1 MFFLFNLV
9 KQNLNKMYLVEG
21 SLTVI
26 WLVLLFFIFRLFHKS
41 GNLHLNSN
49 RILLCILGL
58 ISFGIVRRLSMDY
71 LLNVYNIN
79 FPVGLIFSSSLICML
94 PILCYLYVKKT
105 LSSDNTMNSSDTIHL
120 VVFIIFYVLYELPF
134 KPDVSQL
141 ETLSQ
146 DDIYWANYFNAKKLP
161 NWLTISRNLLNIIYS
176 FLTYKLLYNTFKVKT
191 SHNEESLL
199 KKIFNKFTHIK
210 SSSKQIEHVRIWL
223 YNFTHLKAIL
233 SVFTLFFSLKLI
245 VNDEV
250 FYIGQHTTSGVISL
264 LFLVLIIFL
273 NKNKTILY
281 NLPSFMNEDS
291 LKREKIKTEIKTD
304 EVYGYLMSQI
314 DKHELYLNDQF
325 KLDWLANELEIKAE
339 YISVTLIENNFD
351 NFKMFSNHL
360 KIKKAKELIKK
371 GYLKNYNIEA
381 LAEASGFKATN
392 TFYRLFKNE
401 TGITPKM
408 FSDNYL
414 D

>member
-1 MFFLFNLV
+1 
-9 KQNLNKMYLVEG
+9 MYLVEG
-21 SLTVI
+21 SLAII
-26 WLVLLFFIFRLFHKS
+26 WLIILIFISRLFYKS
-41 GNLHLNSN
+41 ETLHLISN
-49 RILLCILGL
+49 KILLLLLGL

-71 LLNVYNIN
+71 LLNVHNIN
-79 FPVGLIFSSSLICML
+79 FPIGLIFSTSIFCIL

-105 LSSDNTMNSSDTIHL
+105 LYNDNTINSSDTIHI
-120 VVFIIFYVLYELPF
+120 VVFIIFYVLFELPF
-134 KPDVSQL
+134 KPDVSHL

-176 FLTYKLLYNTFKVKT
+176 FLTYRLLYKTFKVKS
-191 SHNEESLL
+191 SHKAESLL
-199 KKIFNKFTHIK
+199 KKIFNKFTHVK

-233 SVFTLFFSLKLI
+233 SVVTLFFSIKLI
-245 VNDEV
+245 TSDEV

-264 LFLVLIIFL
+264 LSLILILFL
-273 NKNKTILY
+273 NKNKNILY

-291 LKREKIKTEIKTD
+291 LKREKIKKEIKTD
-304 EVYGYLMSQI
+304 EVYKYLINQI
-314 DKHELYLNDQF
+314 EKHELYLNDQF
-325 KLDWLANELEIKAE
+325 KLDWLANELDIKKE

-351 NFKMFSNHL
+351 NFKMFSNYL
-360 KIKKAKELIKK
+360 KIKKAKELIKN

-392 TFYRLFKNE
+392 TFYRLFKDD
-401 TGITPKM
+401 TVITPKM

>member
-1 MFFLFNLV
+1 
-9 KQNLNKMYLVEG
+9 MYLVEG
-21 SLTVI
+21 SLAII
-26 WLVLLFFIFRLFHKS
+26 WLTILIFISRLFYKS
-41 GNLHLNSN
+41 ETLHLISN
-49 RILLCILGL
+49 RILLLLLGL

-79 FPVGLIFSSSLICML
+79 FPIGLIFSTSIFCIL

-105 LSSDNTMNSSDTIHL
+105 LYNDNTINSSDTIHI
-120 VVFIIFYVLYELPF
+120 VVFIIFYVLFELPF
-134 KPDVSQL
+134 KPDVSHL

-176 FLTYKLLYNTFKVKT
+176 FLTYRLLYKTFKVKT
-191 SHNEESLL
+191 SHKAESLL
-199 KKIFNKFTHIK
+199 KKIFNKFTHVK

-233 SVFTLFFSLKLI
+233 SVVTLFFSLKLI
-245 VNDEV
+245 TNDEV

-264 LFLVLIIFL
+264 LFLILILFL

-291 LKREKIKTEIKTD
+291 LKREKIKKEIKTD
-304 EVYGYLMSQI
+304 EVYKYLINQI
-314 DKHELYLNDQF
+314 EKHELYLNDQF
-325 KLDWLANELEIKAE
+325 KLNWLANELEIKAE

-351 NFKMFSNHL
+351 NFKMFSNYL
-360 KIKKAKELIKK
+360 KIKKAKELIKN

-392 TFYRLFKNE
+392 TFYRLFKDD

-408 FSDNYL
+408 FSDNY
-414 D
+414 

>member
-1 MFFLFNLV
+1 MLLT
-9 KQNLNKMYLVEG
+9 EI
-21 SLTVI
+21 SLSVI
-26 WLVLLFFIFRLFHKS
+26 WIIILFFILRLFYKS

-49 RILLCILGL
+49 RIFLLILGI
-58 ISFGIVRRLSMDY
+58 ISFGIIRHFFMNFIQNFY
-71 LLNVYNIN
+71 EIN
-79 FPVGLIFSSSLICML
+79 FPISLIFNTSIVCIL

-105 LSSDNTMNSSDTIHL
+105 LYNDNTINSSDTIHI
-120 VVFIIFYVLYELPF
+120 VVFIIFYVLFELPF
-134 KPDVSQL
+134 KPDVSHL

-176 FLTYKLLYNTFKVKT
+176 FLTYRLLYKTFKVKS
-191 SHNEESLL
+191 SHKAESLL
-199 KKIFNKFTHIK
+199 KKIFNKFTHVK

-233 SVFTLFFSLKLI
+233 SVVTLFFSIKLI
-245 VNDEV
+245 TSDEV

-264 LFLVLIIFL
+264 LSLILILFL
-273 NKNKTILY
+273 NKNKNILY

-291 LKREKIKTEIKTD
+291 LKREKIKKEIKTD
-304 EVYGYLMSQI
+304 EVYKYLINQI
-314 DKHELYLNDQF
+314 EKHELYLNDQF
-325 KLDWLANELEIKAE
+325 KLDWLANELDIKKE

-351 NFKMFSNHL
+351 NFKMFSNYL
-360 KIKKAKELIKK
+360 KIKKAKELIKN

-392 TFYRLFKNE
+392 TFYRLFKDD

>member
-1 MFFLFNLV
+1 
-9 KQNLNKMYLVEG
+9 MYLIEG
-21 SLTVI
+21 TLAII
-26 WLVLLFFIFRLFHKS
+26 WLTILIFISRLFYKS
-41 GNLHLNSN
+41 ETLHLISN
-49 RILLCILGL
+49 RILLLLLGL

-79 FPVGLIFSSSLICML
+79 FPIGLIFSTSIFCIL

-105 LSSDNTMNSSDTIHL
+105 LYNDNTINSSDTIHI
-120 VVFIIFYVLYELPF
+120 VVFIIFYVLFELPF
-134 KPDVSQL
+134 KPDISHL

-176 FLTYKLLYNTFKVKT
+176 FLTYRLLYKTFKVKS
-191 SHNEESLL
+191 SHKAESLL
-199 KKIFNKFTHIK
+199 KKIFNKFTHVK

-233 SVFTLFFSLKLI
+233 SVVTLFFSLKLI
-245 VNDEV
+245 TSDEV

-264 LFLVLIIFL
+264 LFLILILFL
-273 NKNKTILY
+273 NKNKNILY

-291 LKREKIKTEIKTD
+291 LKREKIKKEIKTD
-304 EVYGYLMSQI
+304 EVYKYLINQI
-314 DKHELYLNDQF
+314 EKHELYLNDQF
-325 KLDWLANELEIKAE
+325 KLNWLANELEIKAE

-351 NFKMFSNHL
+351 NFKMFSNYL
-360 KIKKAKELIKK
+360 KIKKAKELIKN

-392 TFYRLFKNE
+392 TFYRLFKDD

-408 FSDNYL
+408 FSDNY
-414 D
+414 

>member
-1 MFFLFNLV
+1 
-9 KQNLNKMYLVEG
+9 MYLVEG
-21 SLTVI
+21 SLAII
-26 WLVLLFFIFRLFHKS
+26 WLTILIFISRLFYKS
-41 GNLHLNSN
+41 ETLHLISN
-49 RILLCILGL
+49 RILLLLLGL

-79 FPVGLIFSSSLICML
+79 FPIGLIFSTSIFCIL

-105 LSSDNTMNSSDTIHL
+105 LYNDNTINSSDTIHI
-120 VVFIIFYVLYELPF
+120 VVFIIFYVLFELPF
-134 KPDVSQL
+134 KPDVSHL

-176 FLTYKLLYNTFKVKT
+176 FLTYRLLYKTFKVKS
-191 SHNEESLL
+191 SHKAESLL
-199 KKIFNKFTHIK
+199 RKIFNKFTHVK

-233 SVFTLFFSLKLI
+233 SVVTLFFSLKLI
-245 VNDEV
+245 TNDEV

-264 LFLVLIIFL
+264 LFLILILFL

-291 LKREKIKTEIKTD
+291 LKREKIKKEIKTD
-304 EVYGYLMSQI
+304 EVYKYLINQI
-314 DKHELYLNDQF
+314 EKHELYLNDQF
-325 KLDWLANELEIKAE
+325 KLDWLANELDIKKE

-351 NFKMFSNHL
+351 NFKMFSNYL
-360 KIKKAKELIKK
+360 KIKKAKELIKN

-392 TFYRLFKNE
+392 TFYRLFKDD

-408 FSDNYL
+408 FSDNY
-414 D
+414 

>member
-1 MFFLFNLV
+1 
-9 KQNLNKMYLVEG
+9 MYLIEG
-21 SLTVI
+21 TLAII
-26 WLVLLFFIFRLFHKS
+26 WLTILIFISRLFYKS
-41 GNLHLNSN
+41 ETLHLISN
-49 RILLCILGL
+49 RILLLLLGL

-79 FPVGLIFSSSLICML
+79 FPIGLIFSTSFFCIL

-105 LSSDNTMNSSDTIHL
+105 LYNDNTINSSDTIHI
-120 VVFIIFYVLYELPF
+120 VVFIIFYILFELPF

-176 FLTYKLLYNTFKVKT
+176 FLTYRLLYKTFKVKS
-191 SHNEESLL
+191 SHKAESLL
-199 KKIFNKFTHIK
+199 RKIFNKFTHVK

-233 SVFTLFFSLKLI
+233 SVVTLFFSLKLI
-245 VNDEV
+245 TSDEV

-264 LFLVLIIFL
+264 LFLILILFL
-273 NKNKTILY
+273 NKNKNILY

-304 EVYGYLMSQI
+304 EVYKYLINQI
-314 DKHELYLNDQF
+314 EKHELYLNDQF
-325 KLDWLANELEIKAE
+325 KLNWLANELDIKKE

-351 NFKMFSNHL
+351 NFKMFSNYL
-360 KIKKAKELIKK
+360 KIKKAKELIKN

-392 TFYRLFKNE
+392 TFYRLFKDD

-414 D
+414 G

>member
-1 MFFLFNLV
+1 
-9 KQNLNKMYLVEG
+9 MYLVEG
-21 SLTVI
+21 SLAII
-26 WLVLLFFIFRLFHKS
+26 WLIILIFISRLFYKS
-41 GNLHLNSN
+41 ETLHLISN
-49 RILLCILGL
+49 KILLLLLGL

-71 LLNVYNIN
+71 LLNVHNIN
-79 FPVGLIFSSSLICML
+79 FPIGLIFSTSIFCIL

-105 LSSDNTMNSSDTIHL
+105 LYNDNTINSSDTIHI
-120 VVFIIFYVLYELPF
+120 VVFIIFYVLFELPF
-134 KPDVSQL
+134 KPDVSHL

-176 FLTYKLLYNTFKVKT
+176 FLTYRLLYKTFKVKS
-191 SHNEESLL
+191 SHKAESLL
-199 KKIFNKFTHIK
+199 KKIFNKFTHVK

-233 SVFTLFFSLKLI
+233 SVVTLFFSIKLI
-245 VNDEV
+245 TSDEV

-264 LFLVLIIFL
+264 LSLILILFL
-273 NKNKTILY
+273 NKNKNILY

-291 LKREKIKTEIKTD
+291 LKREKIKKEIKTD
-304 EVYGYLMSQI
+304 EVYKYLINQI
-314 DKHELYLNDQF
+314 EKHELYLNDQF
-325 KLDWLANELEIKAE
+325 KLDWLANELDIKKE

-351 NFKMFSNHL
+351 NFKMFSNYL
-360 KIKKAKELIKK
+360 KIKKAKELIKN

-392 TFYRLFKNE
+392 TFYRLFKDD

-408 FSDNYL
+408 FSDNY
-414 D
+414 

>member
-1 MFFLFNLV
+1 
-9 KQNLNKMYLVEG
+9 MYLVEG
-21 SLTVI
+21 SLAII
-26 WLVLLFFIFRLFHKS
+26 WLIILIFISRLFYKS
-41 GNLHLNSN
+41 KTLHLISN
-49 RILLCILGL
+49 KILLLLLGL

-71 LLNVYNIN
+71 LLNVHNIN
-79 FPVGLIFSSSLICML
+79 FPIGLIFSTSIFCIL

-105 LSSDNTMNSSDTIHL
+105 LYNDNTINSSDTIHI
-120 VVFIIFYVLYELPF
+120 VVFIIFYVLFELPF
-134 KPDVSQL
+134 KPDVSHL

-176 FLTYKLLYNTFKVKT
+176 FLTYRLLYKTFKVKS
-191 SHNEESLL
+191 SHKAESLL
-199 KKIFNKFTHIK
+199 KKIFNKFTHVK

-233 SVFTLFFSLKLI
+233 SVVTLFFSIELI
-245 VNDEV
+245 TSDEV

-264 LFLVLIIFL
+264 LSLILILFL
-273 NKNKTILY
+273 NKNKNILY

-291 LKREKIKTEIKTD
+291 LKREKIKKEIKTD
-304 EVYGYLMSQI
+304 EVYKYLINQI
-314 DKHELYLNDQF
+314 EKHELYLNDQF
-325 KLDWLANELEIKAE
+325 KLNWLANELDIKKE

-351 NFKMFSNHL
+351 NFKMFSNYL
-360 KIKKAKELIKK
+360 KIKKAKELIKN

-392 TFYRLFKNE
+392 TFYRLFKDD

>member
-1 MFFLFNLV
+1 
-9 KQNLNKMYLVEG
+9 MYLVEG
-21 SLTVI
+21 SLAII
-26 WLVLLFFIFRLFHKS
+26 WLIILIFISRLFYKS
-41 GNLHLNSN
+41 ETLHLISN
-49 RILLCILGL
+49 KILLLLLGL

-71 LLNVYNIN
+71 LLNVHNIN
-79 FPVGLIFSSSLICML
+79 FPIGLIFSTSIFCIL

-105 LSSDNTMNSSDTIHL
+105 LYNDNTINSSDTIHI
-120 VVFIIFYVLYELPF
+120 VVFIIFYVLFELPF
-134 KPDVSQL
+134 KPDVSHL

-176 FLTYKLLYNTFKVKT
+176 FLTYRLLYKTFKVKS
-191 SHNEESLL
+191 SHKAESLL
-199 KKIFNKFTHIK
+199 KKIFNKFTHVK

-233 SVFTLFFSLKLI
+233 SVVTLFFSIKLI
-245 VNDEV
+245 TSDEV

-264 LFLVLIIFL
+264 LSLILILFL
-273 NKNKTILY
+273 NKNKNILY

-291 LKREKIKTEIKTD
+291 LKREKIKKEIKTD
-304 EVYGYLMSQI
+304 EVYKYLINQI
-314 DKHELYLNDQF
+314 EKHELYLNDQF
-325 KLDWLANELEIKAE
+325 KLNWLANELEIKAE

-351 NFKMFSNHL
+351 NFKMFSNYL
-360 KIKKAKELIKK
+360 KIKKAKELIKN

-392 TFYRLFKNE
+392 TFYRLFKDD

-408 FSDNYL
+408 FSDNY
-414 D
+414 

>member
-1 MFFLFNLV
+1 
-9 KQNLNKMYLVEG
+9 MYLVEG
-21 SLTVI
+21 SLAII
-26 WLVLLFFIFRLFHKS
+26 WLTILIFISRLFYKS
-41 GNLHLNSN
+41 ETLHLISN
-49 RILLCILGL
+49 RILLLLLGL

-79 FPVGLIFSSSLICML
+79 FPIGLIFSTSIFCIL

-105 LSSDNTMNSSDTIHL
+105 LSNDNTINYSDTIHI
-120 VVFIIFYVLYELPF
+120 VVFIIFYVLFELPF

-141 ETLSQ
+141 GTLSQ

-176 FLTYKLLYNTFKVKT
+176 FLTYRLLYKTFKVKT
-191 SHNEESLL
+191 SHKAESLL
-199 KKIFNKFTHIK
+199 KKIFNKFTHVK

-233 SVFTLFFSLKLI
+233 SVVTLFFSLKLI
-245 VNDEV
+245 TNDEV

-264 LFLVLIIFL
+264 LFLILILFL

-291 LKREKIKTEIKTD
+291 LKREKIKKEIKTD
-304 EVYGYLMSQI
+304 EVYKYLINQI
-314 DKHELYLNDQF
+314 EKHELYLNDQF
-325 KLDWLANELEIKAE
+325 KLNWLANELEIKAE

-351 NFKMFSNHL
+351 NFKMFSNYL
-360 KIKKAKELIKK
+360 KIKKAKELIKN

-392 TFYRLFKNE
+392 TFYRLFKDD

-408 FSDNYL
+408 FSDNY
-414 D
+414 

>member
-1 MFFLFNLV
+1 
-9 KQNLNKMYLVEG
+9 MYLVEG
-21 SLTVI
+21 SLAII
-26 WLVLLFFIFRLFHKS
+26 WLIILIFISRLFYKS
-41 GNLHLNSN
+41 ETLHLISN
-49 RILLCILGL
+49 KILLLLLGL

-71 LLNVYNIN
+71 LLNVHNIN
-79 FPVGLIFSSSLICML
+79 FPIGLIFSTSIFCIL

-105 LSSDNTMNSSDTIHL
+105 LYNDNTINSSDTIHI
-120 VVFIIFYVLYELPF
+120 VVFIIFYVLFELPF
-134 KPDVSQL
+134 KPDVSHL

-146 DDIYWANYFNAKKLP
+146 DDIYWANYFNAKKFP

-176 FLTYKLLYNTFKVKT
+176 FLTYRLLYKTFKVKS
-191 SHNEESLL
+191 SHKAESLL
-199 KKIFNKFTHIK
+199 RKIFNKFTHVK

-233 SVFTLFFSLKLI
+233 SVVTLFFSLKLI
-245 VNDEV
+245 TSDEV

-264 LFLVLIIFL
+264 LSLILILFL
-273 NKNKTILY
+273 NKNKNILY

-291 LKREKIKTEIKTD
+291 LKREKIKKEIKTD
-304 EVYGYLMSQI
+304 EVYKYLINQI
-314 DKHELYLNDQF
+314 EKHELYLNDQF
-325 KLDWLANELEIKAE
+325 KLDWLANELDIKKE

-351 NFKMFSNHL
+351 NFKMFSNYL
-360 KIKKAKELIKK
+360 KIKKAKELIKN

-392 TFYRLFKNE
+392 TFYRLFKDD

>member
-1 MFFLFNLV
+1 
-9 KQNLNKMYLVEG
+9 MYLVEG
-21 SLTVI
+21 SLAII
-26 WLVLLFFIFRLFHKS
+26 WLTILIFISRLFYKS
-41 GNLHLNSN
+41 ETLHLISN
-49 RILLCILGL
+49 KILLLLLGL

-79 FPVGLIFSSSLICML
+79 FPIGLIFSTSIFCIL

-105 LSSDNTMNSSDTIHL
+105 LYNDNTINSSDTIHI
-120 VVFIIFYVLYELPF
+120 VVFIIFYILFELPF
-134 KPDVSQL
+134 KPDVYQL

-176 FLTYKLLYNTFKVKT
+176 FLTYRLLYKTFKVKS
-191 SHNEESLL
+191 SHKAESLL
-199 KKIFNKFTHIK
+199 KKIFNKFTHVK

-233 SVFTLFFSLKLI
+233 SVVTLFFSIKLI
-245 VNDEV
+245 TRDEV

-264 LFLVLIIFL
+264 LFLILILFL
-273 NKNKTILY
+273 NKNKNILY

-304 EVYGYLMSQI
+304 EVYKYLINQI
-314 DKHELYLNDQF
+314 EKHELYLNDQF
-325 KLDWLANELEIKAE
+325 KLDWLANELDIKKE

-351 NFKMFSNHL
+351 NFKMFSNYL
-360 KIKKAKELIKK
+360 KIKKAKELIKN

-392 TFYRLFKNE
+392 TFYRLFKDD

>member
-1 MFFLFNLV
+1 
-9 KQNLNKMYLVEG
+9 MYLVEG
-21 SLTVI
+21 SLAII
-26 WLVLLFFIFRLFHKS
+26 WLIILIFISRLFYKS
-41 GNLHLNSN
+41 ETLHLISN
-49 RILLCILGL
+49 KILLLLLGL

-71 LLNVYNIN
+71 LLNVHNIN
-79 FPVGLIFSSSLICML
+79 FPIGLIFSTSIFCIL

-105 LSSDNTMNSSDTIHL
+105 LYNDNTINSSDTIHI
-120 VVFIIFYVLYELPF
+120 VVFIIFYVLFELPF
-134 KPDVSQL
+134 KPDVSHL

-176 FLTYKLLYNTFKVKT
+176 FLTYRLLYKTFKVKS
-191 SHNEESLL
+191 SHKAESLL
-199 KKIFNKFTHIK
+199 KKIFNKFTHVK

-233 SVFTLFFSLKLI
+233 SVVTLFFSIKLI
-245 VNDEV
+245 TSDEV

-264 LFLVLIIFL
+264 LSLILILFL
-273 NKNKTILY
+273 NKNKNILY

-291 LKREKIKTEIKTD
+291 LKREKIKKEIKTD
-304 EVYGYLMSQI
+304 EVYKYLINQI
-314 DKHELYLNDQF
+314 EKHELYLNDQF
-325 KLDWLANELEIKAE
+325 KLDWLANELDIKKE

-351 NFKMFSNHL
+351 NFKMFSNYL
-360 KIKKAKELIKK
+360 KIKKAKELIKN

-392 TFYRLFKNE
+392 TFYRLFKDD

>member
-1 MFFLFNLV
+1 
-9 KQNLNKMYLVEG
+9 MYLVEG
-21 SLTVI
+21 SLAII
-26 WLVLLFFIFRLFHKS
+26 WLIILIFISRLFYKS
-41 GNLHLNSN
+41 ETLHLISN
-49 RILLCILGL
+49 KILLLLLGL
-58 ISFGIVRRLSMDY
+58 ISFGIVRCLSMDY
-71 LLNVYNIN
+71 LLNVHNIN
-79 FPVGLIFSSSLICML
+79 FPIGLIFSTSIFCIL

-105 LSSDNTMNSSDTIHL
+105 LYNDNTINSSDTIHI
-120 VVFIIFYVLYELPF
+120 VVFIIFYVLFELPF
-134 KPDVSQL
+134 KPDVSHL
-141 ETLSQ
+141 ENLSQ

-176 FLTYKLLYNTFKVKT
+176 FLTYRLLYKTFKVKS
-191 SHNEESLL
+191 SHKAESLL
-199 KKIFNKFTHIK
+199 KKIFNKFTHVK

-233 SVFTLFFSLKLI
+233 SVVTLFFSLKLI
-245 VNDEV
+245 TNDEV

-264 LFLVLIIFL
+264 LFLILILFL

-291 LKREKIKTEIKTD
+291 LKREKIKKEIKTD
-304 EVYGYLMSQI
+304 EVYKYLINQI
-314 DKHELYLNDQF
+314 EKHELYLNDQF
-325 KLDWLANELEIKAE
+325 KLNWLANELEIKAE

-351 NFKMFSNHL
+351 NFKMFSNYL
-360 KIKKAKELIKK
+360 KIKKAKELIKN

-392 TFYRLFKNE
+392 TFYRLFKDD

-408 FSDNYL
+408 FSDNY
-414 D
+414 

>member
-1 MFFLFNLV
+1 MINLV
-9 KQNLNKMYLVEG
+9 KQNLKKM
-21 SLTVI
+21 
-26 WLVLLFFIFRLFHKS
+26 LLFDGILIAVWITALVVIIRLIFNS

-49 RILLCILGL
+49 RILLFI
-58 ISFGIVRRLSMDY
+58 FGIYTFGICRHISMDLVEKFY
-71 LLNVYNIN
+71 GVN
-79 FPVGLIFSSSLICML
+79 FPIGLIFNTSLVVFI
-94 PILCYLYVKKT
+94 PILFFLYVKKT
-105 LSSDNTMNSSDTIHL
+105 ISNENAFNTTDTIHIFVGL
-120 VVFIIFYVLYELPF
+120 VFYALFQLPF
-134 KPDVSQL
+134 KPEASQL
-141 ETLSQ
+141 INLSQ
-146 DDIYWANYFNAKKLP
+146 EDIYWANYFNAKKIP
-161 NWLTISRNLLNIIYS
+161 NWLLLLRNILNGIYLI
-176 FLTYKLLYNTFKVKT
+176 LTYKLLLNTFKVKL
-191 SHNEESLL
+191 SSKEDGMI
-199 KKIFNKFTHIK
+199 KKFINKFTHIK
-210 SSSKQIEHVRIWL
+210 SSSKQIEQVRSWL
-223 YNFTHLKAIL
+223 YNLTHIKTLM
-233 SVFTLFFSLKLI
+233 SSFTLYFSLRLSIKK
-245 VNDEV
+245 EV
-250 FYIGQHTTSGVISL
+250 FFNGQHLASSFLGFLFFGL
-264 LFLVLIIFL
+264 LIFL
-273 NKNKTILY
+273 HKNKNVLY

>member
-1 MFFLFNLV
+1 MLLLRNI
-9 KQNLNKMYLVEG
+9 LNGIYL
-21 SLTVI
+21 I
-26 WLVLLFFIFRLFHKS
+26 
-41 GNLHLNSN
+41 
-49 RILLCILGL
+49 
-58 ISFGIVRRLSMDY
+58 
-71 LLNVYNIN
+71 
-79 FPVGLIFSSSLICML
+79 
-94 PILCYLYVKKT
+94 
-105 LSSDNTMNSSDTIHL
+105 
-120 VVFIIFYVLYELPF
+120 
-134 KPDVSQL
+134 
-141 ETLSQ
+141 
-146 DDIYWANYFNAKKLP
+146 
-161 NWLTISRNLLNIIYS
+161 
-176 FLTYKLLYNTFKVKT
+176 LTYKLLLNTFKVKL
-191 SHNEESLL
+191 SSKEDGMI
-199 KKIFNKFTHIK
+199 KKFINKFTHIK
-210 SSSKQIEHVRIWL
+210 SSSKQIEQVRTWL
-223 YNFTHLKAIL
+223 YNLTHIKTLM
-233 SVFTLFFSLKLI
+233 SSFTLYFSLRLSIKK
-245 VNDEV
+245 EV
-250 FYIGQHTTSGVISL
+250 FFNGQHLASSFLGFLFFGL
-264 LFLVLIIFL
+264 LIFL
-273 NKNKTILY
+273 HKNKNVLY

-339 YISVTLIENNFD
+339 YISVILIENNFD

>member
-1 MFFLFNLV
+1 
-9 KQNLNKMYLVEG
+9 MYLVEG
-21 SLTVI
+21 SLAII
-26 WLVLLFFIFRLFHKS
+26 WLTILIFISRLFYKS
-41 GNLHLNSN
+41 ETLHLISN
-49 RILLCILGL
+49 RILLLLLGL

-79 FPVGLIFSSSLICML
+79 FPIGLIFSTSIFCIL

-105 LSSDNTMNSSDTIHL
+105 LYNDNTINSSDTIHI
-120 VVFIIFYVLYELPF
+120 VVFIIFYVLFELPF
-134 KPDVSQL
+134 KPDVSHL
-141 ETLSQ
+141 GTLSQ

-176 FLTYKLLYNTFKVKT
+176 FLTYRLLYKTFKVKT
-191 SHNEESLL
+191 SHKAESLL
-199 KKIFNKFTHIK
+199 KKIFNKFTHVK

-233 SVFTLFFSLKLI
+233 SVVTLFFSLKLI
-245 VNDEV
+245 TNDEV

-264 LFLVLIIFL
+264 LFLILILFL

-291 LKREKIKTEIKTD
+291 LKREKIKKEIKTD
-304 EVYGYLMSQI
+304 EVYKYLINQI
-314 DKHELYLNDQF
+314 EKHELYLNDQF
-325 KLDWLANELEIKAE
+325 KLNWLANELEIKAE

-351 NFKMFSNHL
+351 NFKMFSNYL
-360 KIKKAKELIKK
+360 KIKKAKELIKN

-392 TFYRLFKNE
+392 TFYRLFKDD

>member
-1 MFFLFNLV
+1 
-9 KQNLNKMYLVEG
+9 MYLIEG
-21 SLTVI
+21 SLAII
-26 WLVLLFFIFRLFHKS
+26 WLTILIFISRLFYKS
-41 GNLHLNSN
+41 ETLHLISN
-49 RILLCILGL
+49 RILLLLLGL

-79 FPVGLIFSSSLICML
+79 FPIGLIFSTSIFCIL

-105 LSSDNTMNSSDTIHL
+105 LSNDNTINSSDTIHI
-120 VVFIIFYVLYELPF
+120 VVFIIFYILFELPF

-176 FLTYKLLYNTFKVKT
+176 FLTYRLLYKTFKVKS
-191 SHNEESLL
+191 SHKAESLL
-199 KKIFNKFTHIK
+199 TKIFNKFTHVK

-233 SVFTLFFSLKLI
+233 SVVTLFFSLKLI
-245 VNDEV
+245 TSDEV

-264 LFLVLIIFL
+264 LFLILILFL
-273 NKNKTILY
+273 NKNKNILY

-304 EVYGYLMSQI
+304 EVYGYLISQI
-314 DKHELYLNDQF
+314 EKHELYLNDHF
-325 KLDWLANELEIKAE
+325 KLNWLANELEIKAE

-360 KIKKAKELIKK
+360 KIKKAKELIEK

>member
-1 MFFLFNLV
+1 
-9 KQNLNKMYLVEG
+9 MYLIEG
-21 SLTVI
+21 TLAII
-26 WLVLLFFIFRLFHKS
+26 WLTILIFISRLFYKS
-41 GNLHLNSN
+41 ETLHLISN
-49 RILLCILGL
+49 RILLLILGL

-79 FPVGLIFSSSLICML
+79 FPIGLIFSTSIFCIL

-105 LSSDNTMNSSDTIHL
+105 LSNDNTINSSDTIHI
-120 VVFIIFYVLYELPF
+120 VVFIIFYILYEFPF

-141 ETLSQ
+141 ETLTQ

-176 FLTYKLLYNTFKVKT
+176 FLTYRLLYKTFKVKS
-191 SHNEESLL
+191 SHKAESLL
-199 KKIFNKFTHIK
+199 RKIFNKFTHVK

-233 SVFTLFFSLKLI
+233 SVVTLFFSLKLI
-245 VNDEV
+245 TSDEV

-264 LFLVLIIFL
+264 LFLILILFL
-273 NKNKTILY
+273 NKNKNILY

-304 EVYGYLMSQI
+304 EVYKYLINQI
-314 DKHELYLNDQF
+314 EKHELYLNDQF
-325 KLDWLANELEIKAE
+325 KLNWLANELDIKKE

-351 NFKMFSNHL
+351 NFKMFSNYL
-360 KIKKAKELIKK
+360 KIKKAKELIKN

-392 TFYRLFKNE
+392 TFYRLFKDD
-401 TGITPKM
+401 TGITPKI

>member
-1 MFFLFNLV
+1 
-9 KQNLNKMYLVEG
+9 
-21 SLTVI
+21 
-26 WLVLLFFIFRLFHKS
+26 
-41 GNLHLNSN
+41 
-49 RILLCILGL
+49 
-58 ISFGIVRRLSMDY
+58 MDY

-191 SHNEESLL
+191 SHKEESLL

>member
-1 MFFLFNLV
+1 
-9 KQNLNKMYLVEG
+9 MYLVEG
-21 SLTVI
+21 SLAII
-26 WLVLLFFIFRLFHKS
+26 WLIILIFISRLFYKS
-41 GNLHLNSN
+41 ETLHLISN
-49 RILLCILGL
+49 KILLLLLGL

-71 LLNVYNIN
+71 LLNVHNIN
-79 FPVGLIFSSSLICML
+79 FPIGLIFSTSIFCIL

-105 LSSDNTMNSSDTIHL
+105 LYNDNTINSSDTIHI
-120 VVFIIFYVLYELPF
+120 VVFIIFYVLFELPF
-134 KPDVSQL
+134 KPDVSHL

-176 FLTYKLLYNTFKVKT
+176 FLTYRLLYKTFKVKS
-191 SHNEESLL
+191 SHKAESLL
-199 KKIFNKFTHIK
+199 KKIFNKFTHVK

-233 SVFTLFFSLKLI
+233 SVVTLFFSIKLI
-245 VNDEV
+245 TSDEF

-264 LFLVLIIFL
+264 LSLILILFL
-273 NKNKTILY
+273 NKNKNILY

-291 LKREKIKTEIKTD
+291 LKREKIKKEIKTD
-304 EVYGYLMSQI
+304 EVYKYLINQI
-314 DKHELYLNDQF
+314 EKHELYLNDQF
-325 KLDWLANELEIKAE
+325 KLDWLANELDIKKE

-351 NFKMFSNHL
+351 NFKMFSNYL
-360 KIKKAKELIKK
+360 KIKKAKELIKN

-392 TFYRLFKNE
+392 TFYRLFKDD

>member
-1 MFFLFNLV
+1 
-9 KQNLNKMYLVEG
+9 MYLIEG
-21 SLTVI
+21 SLAII
-26 WLVLLFFIFRLFHKS
+26 WLTILIFISRLFYKS
-41 GNLHLNSN
+41 ETLHLISN
-49 RILLCILGL
+49 RILLLLLGL

-79 FPVGLIFSSSLICML
+79 FPIGLIFSTSFFCIL

-105 LSSDNTMNSSDTIHL
+105 LYNDNTINSSDTIHI
-120 VVFIIFYVLYELPF
+120 VVFIIFYILFELPF

-176 FLTYKLLYNTFKVKT
+176 FLTYRLLYKTFKVKS
-191 SHNEESLL
+191 SHKAESLL
-199 KKIFNKFTHIK
+199 TKIFNKFTHVK

-233 SVFTLFFSLKLI
+233 SVVTLFFSLKLI
-245 VNDEV
+245 TSDEV

-264 LFLVLIIFL
+264 LFLILILFL
-273 NKNKTILY
+273 NKNKNILY

-304 EVYGYLMSQI
+304 EVYKYLINQI
-314 DKHELYLNDQF
+314 EKHELYLNDQF
-325 KLDWLANELEIKAE
+325 KLNWLANELDIKKE

-351 NFKMFSNHL
+351 NFKMFSNYL
-360 KIKKAKELIKK
+360 KIKKAKELIKN

-392 TFYRLFKNE
+392 TFYRLFKDD

-414 D
+414 G

>member
-1 MFFLFNLV
+1 
-9 KQNLNKMYLVEG
+9 MYLIEG
-21 SLTVI
+21 SLAII
-26 WLVLLFFIFRLFHKS
+26 WLTILIFISRLFYKS
-41 GNLHLNSN
+41 ETLHLISN
-49 RILLCILGL
+49 RILLLLLGL

-79 FPVGLIFSSSLICML
+79 FPIGLIFSTSIFCIL

-105 LSSDNTMNSSDTIHL
+105 LSNDNTINSSDTIHI
-120 VVFIIFYVLYELPF
+120 VVFIIFYILFELPF

-176 FLTYKLLYNTFKVKT
+176 FLTYRLLYKTFKVKS
-191 SHNEESLL
+191 SHKAESLL
-199 KKIFNKFTHIK
+199 TKIFNKFTHVK

-233 SVFTLFFSLKLI
+233 SVVTLFFSLKLI
-245 VNDEV
+245 TSDEV

-264 LFLVLIIFL
+264 LFLILILFL
-273 NKNKTILY
+273 NKNKNILY

-304 EVYGYLMSQI
+304 EVYKYLINQI
-314 DKHELYLNDQF
+314 EKHELYLNDQF
-325 KLDWLANELEIKAE
+325 KLNWLANELDIKKE

-351 NFKMFSNHL
+351 NFKMFSNYL
-360 KIKKAKELIKK
+360 KIKKAKELIKN

-392 TFYRLFKNE
+392 TFYRLFKDD

-414 D
+414 G

>member
-1 MFFLFNLV
+1 
-9 KQNLNKMYLVEG
+9 MYLVEG
-21 SLTVI
+21 SLAII
-26 WLVLLFFIFRLFHKS
+26 WLIILIFISRLFYKS
-41 GNLHLNSN
+41 ETLHLISN
-49 RILLCILGL
+49 KILLLLLGL

-71 LLNVYNIN
+71 LLNVHNIN
-79 FPVGLIFSSSLICML
+79 FPIGLIFSTSIFCIL

-105 LSSDNTMNSSDTIHL
+105 LYNDNTINSSDTIHI
-120 VVFIIFYVLYELPF
+120 VVFIIFYVLFELPF
-134 KPDVSQL
+134 KPDVSHL

-176 FLTYKLLYNTFKVKT
+176 FLTYRLLYKTFKVKS
-191 SHNEESLL
+191 SHKAESLL
-199 KKIFNKFTHIK
+199 KKIFNKFTHVK

-233 SVFTLFFSLKLI
+233 SVVTLFFSIELI
-245 VNDEV
+245 TSDEV

-264 LFLVLIIFL
+264 LSLILILFL
-273 NKNKTILY
+273 NKNKNILY

-291 LKREKIKTEIKTD
+291 LKREKIKKEIKTD
-304 EVYGYLMSQI
+304 EVYKYLINQI
-314 DKHELYLNDQF
+314 EKHELYLNDQF
-325 KLDWLANELEIKAE
+325 KLDWLANELDIKKE

-351 NFKMFSNHL
+351 NFKMFSNYL
-360 KIKKAKELIKK
+360 KIKKAKELIKN

-392 TFYRLFKNE
+392 TFYRLFKDD

>member
-1 MFFLFNLV
+1 
-9 KQNLNKMYLVEG
+9 MYLIEG
-21 SLTVI
+21 TLAII
-26 WLVLLFFIFRLFHKS
+26 WLTILIFISRLFYKS
-41 GNLHLNSN
+41 ETLHLISN
-49 RILLCILGL
+49 RILLLILGL

-79 FPVGLIFSSSLICML
+79 FPIGLIFSTSIFCIL

-105 LSSDNTMNSSDTIHL
+105 LYNDNTINSSDTIHI
-120 VVFIIFYVLYELPF
+120 VVFIIFYILFELPF

-141 ETLSQ
+141 ETLSR

-176 FLTYKLLYNTFKVKT
+176 FLTYRLLYKTFKVKS
-191 SHNEESLL
+191 SHKAESLL
-199 KKIFNKFTHIK
+199 RKIFNKFTHVK

-233 SVFTLFFSLKLI
+233 SVVTLFFSLKLI
-245 VNDEV
+245 TSDEV

-264 LFLVLIIFL
+264 LFLILILFL
-273 NKNKTILY
+273 NKNKNILY

-304 EVYGYLMSQI
+304 EVYKYLINQI
-314 DKHELYLNDQF
+314 EKHELYLNDQF
-325 KLDWLANELEIKAE
+325 KLNWLANELDIKKE

-351 NFKMFSNHL
+351 NFKMFSNYL
-360 KIKKAKELIKK
+360 KIRKAKELIKN

-392 TFYRLFKNE
+392 TFYRLFKDD

-414 D
+414 G

>member
-1 MFFLFNLV
+1 
-9 KQNLNKMYLVEG
+9 
-21 SLTVI
+21 
-26 WLVLLFFIFRLFHKS
+26 
-41 GNLHLNSN
+41 
-49 RILLCILGL
+49 
-58 ISFGIVRRLSMDY
+58 MDY

-79 FPVGLIFSSSLICML
+79 FPVGLIFSTSTFCIL

-176 FLTYKLLYNTFKVKT
+176 FLTYRLLYKTFKVKS
-191 SHNEESLL
+191 SHKAESLL
-199 KKIFNKFTHIK
+199 RKIFNKFTHVK

-233 SVFTLFFSLKLI
+233 SVVTLFFSLKLI
-245 VNDEV
+245 TSDEV

-264 LFLVLIIFL
+264 LFLILILFL
-273 NKNKTILY
+273 NKNKNILY

-304 EVYGYLMSQI
+304 EVYGYLISQI
-314 DKHELYLNDQF
+314 EKHELYLNDHF
-325 KLDWLANELEIKAE
+325 KLNWLANELEIKAE

-360 KIKKAKELIKK
+360 KIKKAKELIEK

>member
-1 MFFLFNLV
+1 
-9 KQNLNKMYLVEG
+9 MYLVEG
-21 SLTVI
+21 SLAII
-26 WLVLLFFIFRLFHKS
+26 WLIILIFISRLFYKS
-41 GNLHLNSN
+41 ETLHLISN
-49 RILLCILGL
+49 KILLLLLGL

-71 LLNVYNIN
+71 LLNVHNIN
-79 FPVGLIFSSSLICML
+79 FPIGLIFSTSIFCIL

-105 LSSDNTMNSSDTIHL
+105 LYNDNTINSSDTIHI
-120 VVFIIFYVLYELPF
+120 VVFIIFYVLFELPF
-134 KPDVSQL
+134 KPDVSHL

-176 FLTYKLLYNTFKVKT
+176 FLTYRLLYKTFKVKS
-191 SHNEESLL
+191 SHKAESLL
-199 KKIFNKFTHIK
+199 KKIFNKFTHVK

-233 SVFTLFFSLKLI
+233 SVVTLFFSIKLI
-245 VNDEV
+245 TSDEV

-264 LFLVLIIFL
+264 LSLILILFL
-273 NKNKTILY
+273 NKNKNILY

-291 LKREKIKTEIKTD
+291 LKREKIKKEIKTD
-304 EVYGYLMSQI
+304 EVYKYLINQI
-314 DKHELYLNDQF
+314 EKHELYLNDQF
-325 KLDWLANELEIKAE
+325 KLNWLANELEIKAE

-351 NFKMFSNHL
+351 NFKMFSNYL
-360 KIKKAKELIKK
+360 KIKKAKELIKN

-392 TFYRLFKNE
+392 TFYRLFKDD

>member
-1 MFFLFNLV
+1 M
-9 KQNLNKMYLVEG
+9 
-21 SLTVI
+21 
-26 WLVLLFFIFRLFHKS
+26 LLFDGILIAVWITALVVIIRLIFNS

-49 RILLCILGL
+49 RILLFI
-58 ISFGIVRRLSMDY
+58 FGIYTFGICRHISMDLVEKFY
-71 LLNVYNIN
+71 GVN
-79 FPVGLIFSSSLICML
+79 FPIGLIFNTSLVVFI
-94 PILCYLYVKKT
+94 PILFFLYVKKT
-105 LSSDNTMNSSDTIHL
+105 ISNENAFNTTDTIHIFVGL
-120 VVFIIFYVLYELPF
+120 VFYALFQLPF
-134 KPDVSQL
+134 KPEASQL
-141 ETLSQ
+141 INLSQ
-146 DDIYWANYFNAKKLP
+146 EDIYWANYFNAKKIP
-161 NWLTISRNLLNIIYS
+161 NWLLLLRNILNGIYLI
-176 FLTYKLLYNTFKVKT
+176 LTYKLLLNTFKVKL
-191 SHNEESLL
+191 SSKEDGMI
-199 KKIFNKFTHIK
+199 KKFINKFTHIK
-210 SSSKQIEHVRIWL
+210 SSSKQIEQVRTWL
-223 YNFTHLKAIL
+223 YNLTHIKTLM
-233 SVFTLFFSLKLI
+233 SSFTLYFSLRLSIKK
-245 VNDEV
+245 EV
-250 FYIGQHTTSGVISL
+250 FFNGQHLASSFLGFLFFGL
-264 LFLVLIIFL
+264 LIFL
-273 NKNKTILY
+273 HKNKNVLY